1 MSFTSKLKA
10 LDSNYE
16 DARKEFGDSTGGF
29 DPVPS
34 GNYVVHQVKA
44 EIAESKSS
52 DALLVKMKMKILE
65 GDCEGRM
72 VFNNMSIS
80 SERGPEF
87 IHKWLNVM
95 GKKVAKLSTGLEK
108 ALEEISADEES
119 SYAVSVK
126 TNADNGMS
134 NVYFNR
140 ALDDD
145 AASTSTE
152 ETGGHDYDLDSMSL
166 RKLKK
171 LIKDEELDVN
181 ADDHE
186 DIEDLRDAIDE
197 ALNESSEAAGDPEPA
212 DEPDEDEKPAAR
224 RGKKE
229 EPKEEE
235 DEDENL
241 DALKDLFD
249 AFGIRV
255 NEDDGMSEIKK
266 ALKKVT
272 FKRKDLE
279 GSEIKLL
286 EDCGLGDKI
295 K

>member
-16 DARKEFGDSTGGF
+16 DAKQEFGDSTGGF

-72 VFNNMSIS
+72 VFNNMSLS

-95 GKKVAKLSTGLEK
+95 GKKVNKLSTGLEK
-108 ALEEISADEES
+108 ALEEISSDEES

-126 TNADNGMS
+126 TNPDNGMS

-140 ALDDD
+140 ALDSD
-145 AASTSTE
+145 ASTASTE
-152 ETGGHDYDLDSMSL
+152 DAGGHEFDLDSMSL

-171 LIKDEELDVN
+171 LIKDEGLNVN
-181 ADDHE
+181 ADDIE
-186 DIEDLRDAIDE
+186 DIEDLRDAIDA
-197 ALNESSEAAGDPEPA
+197 ALNETGDEKADESEAE
-212 DEPDEDEKPAAR
+212 EDEADAKPVAR

-229 EPKEEE
+229 EQKSEE
-235 DEDENL
+235 DEDEYL
-241 DALKDLFD
+241 DPIKDLCD

-255 NEDDGMSEIKK
+255 NEEDGMSEIKK
-266 ALKKVT
+266 ALKNIT

-279 GSEIKLL
+279 KSEITLL
-286 EDCGLGDKI
+286 ENCGLGSKI